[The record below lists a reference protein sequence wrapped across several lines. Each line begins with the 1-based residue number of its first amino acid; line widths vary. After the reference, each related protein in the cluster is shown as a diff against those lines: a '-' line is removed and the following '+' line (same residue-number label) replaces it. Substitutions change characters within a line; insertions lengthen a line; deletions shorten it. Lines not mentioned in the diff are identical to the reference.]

1 VEQAL
6 VDQILSG
13 IEGLAADLLV
23 QDDVA
28 QSRER
33 WAESLINLAGYAR
46 SCGRGRVSDIAV
58 TAAGALRSDSVAD
71 LEIAPALERTLAE
84 MRSAIG
90 TEGAPAPA
98 ASTPAF
104 SLGEDPE
111 LIADF
116 VLEAREHLQSIE
128 TQILLVEDNPDNIE
142 ALHSIFRS
150 FHTIKGLAGFL
161 ELALIQ
167 EVAHEVETVLDRA
180 RQRQFRINAEANDV
194 ILASKDYIGEWLNYL
209 DQGRGGPAPASLA
222 ANAKL
227 LGRIKGLLQAPD
239 GDVQTAA
246 EPETE
251 TAPATEPAAAAE
263 NKQNSRAVKVDTEKL
278 DYLVDMVGEMV
289 IAQSLVRHNPGLAA
303 LQDPQL
309 VRNLGQLARITEEVQ
324 RTAMSMRMVPIGPLF
339 QRMARLVRDLSRRCG
354 KSIQFECDGQDV
366 ELDRNIV
373 EELAEALMHM
383 VRNAVDHGIESEE
396 QRAASGKPRTAHITL
411 RACHCSGQIVIDV
424 SDDGRGID
432 SEKVLAKARAKGLI
446 SADAVLSE
454 SEIFNLIFHPGFSTA
469 EKVSDVSGRG
479 VGMDIVRKQIQKLRG
494 SIDIESRKGAGTTFS
509 LRLPLTLAI
518 IDGLVVSVGSE
529 RFIIPLA
536 SVKEML
542 RPTAGMVTTVE
553 NRAEIVAIR
562 ERLLPLVRLY
572 KRFGTQPR
580 TEDPTQAVLI
590 VADVDGISFCL
601 MVDELV
607 GKQEVVIKSLGPVFA
622 SASGVA
628 GGAILGDG
636 VVGLILDLKSIY
648 GSRSDA

>member
-1 VEQAL
+1 
-6 VDQILSG
+6 
-13 IEGLAADLLV
+13 
-23 QDDVA
+23 
-28 QSRER
+28 
-33 WAESLINLAGYAR
+33 
-46 SCGRGRVSDIAV
+46 
-58 TAAGALRSDSVAD
+58 
-71 LEIAPALERTLAE
+71 
-84 MRSAIG
+84 
-90 TEGAPAPA
+90 
-98 ASTPAF
+98 
-104 SLGEDPE
+104 
-111 LIADF
+111 
-116 VLEAREHLQSIE
+116 
-128 TQILLVEDNPDNIE
+128 
-142 ALHSIFRS
+142 
-150 FHTIKGLAGFL
+150 
-161 ELALIQ
+161 
-167 EVAHEVETVLDRA
+167 
-180 RQRQFRINAEANDV
+180 
-194 ILASKDYIGEWLNYL
+194 
-209 DQGRGGPAPASLA
+209 
-222 ANAKL
+222 
-227 LGRIKGLLQAPD
+227 
-239 GDVQTAA
+239 
-246 EPETE
+246 
-251 TAPATEPAAAAE
+251 
-263 NKQNSRAVKVDTEKL
+263 
-278 DYLVDMVGEMV
+278 
-289 IAQSLVRHNPGLAA
+289 
-303 LQDPQL
+303 
-309 VRNLGQLARITEEVQ
+309 
-324 RTAMSMRMVPIGPLF
+324 
-339 QRMARLVRDLSRRCG
+339 
-354 KSIQFECDGQDV
+354 
-366 ELDRNIV
+366 
-373 EELAEALMHM
+373 
-383 VRNAVDHGIESEE
+383 
-396 QRAASGKPRTAHITL
+396 
-411 RACHCSGQIVIDV
+411 VIDV